1 MGKMERKKIEELK
14 KKLEEAKQLK
24 EILKLHA
31 SNIDDYMDYLLF
43 NELSSI
49 GEKISSI
56 GDKIS
61 SIGDKI
67 SSIGEKISWLLGATA
82 VSIGLLLLLVSL
94 VIRFF

>member
-31 SNIDDYMDYLLF
+31 SNTDDYMDYLLF

-49 GEKISSI
+49 GE
-56 GDKIS
+56 KIS

>member
-49 GEKISSI
+49 GEKIS
-56 GDKIS
+56 
-61 SIGDKI
+61 
-67 SSIGEKISWLLGATA
+67 WLLGATA